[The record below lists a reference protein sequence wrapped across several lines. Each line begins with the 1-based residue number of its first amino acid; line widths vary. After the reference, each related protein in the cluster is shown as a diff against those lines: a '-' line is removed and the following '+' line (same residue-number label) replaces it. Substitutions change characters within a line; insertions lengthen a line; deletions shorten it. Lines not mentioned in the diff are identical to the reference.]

1 MLRLMF
7 DYRTSWLSNNSM
19 KELLYY
25 SPRKYSPMYE
35 PKWVLLINGKSNYWE
50 TPLTQGWCNIKY
62 SALGPVPCTEAR
74 IYGVPHIYCNLF
86 HFFLQKSIWYF
97 ETKSVI
103 FHSKE
108 VPKIPACWFCQVWNI
123 SVTTS
128 RIHFI
133 FGNYE
138 NTISEF
144 KKACKFISYVIFIYY
159 MRIEHL

>member
-7 DYRTSWLSNNSM
+7 DYQTSWLSNNSM

-50 TPLTQGWCNIKY
+50 TPLTQGWILCVGTGHMY
-62 SALGPVPCTEAR
+62 WGPDLWSTA
-74 IYGVPHIYCNLF
+74 HILQLF

-108 VPKIPACWFCQVWNI
+108 VLKIPACWFCQVWNI